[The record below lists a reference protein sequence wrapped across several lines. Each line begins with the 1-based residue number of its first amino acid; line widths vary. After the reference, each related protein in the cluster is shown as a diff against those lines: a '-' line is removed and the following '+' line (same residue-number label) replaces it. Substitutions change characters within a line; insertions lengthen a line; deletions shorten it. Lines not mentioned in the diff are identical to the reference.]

1 MTFTEQKYEHFMS
14 INRFFSEYIYELLY
28 LKWFLLKKC
37 ELLNKNIF
45 LLNTNIMNYLIQ
57 NDANKDCNN
66 SATIARYAWTV
77 RKVRNIIAWH
87 FSFPC
92 RFSQPVGL
100 RETMGLETKIG
111 TK

>member
-1 MTFTEQKYEHFMS
+1 M
-14 INRFFSEYIYELLY
+14 
-28 LKWFLLKKC
+28 KKC

-45 LLNTNIMNYLIQ
+45 FIEYKYYELLNTKC
-57 NDANKDCNN
+57 ANEDCNN
-66 SATIARYAWTV
+66 SATIARYVWTV
-77 RKVRNIIAWH
+77 RKERNIIAWH

-100 RETMGLETKIG
+100 RETTGLETKTG